1 MPGFFDLNDPQS
13 ALPLL
18 GLLQGL
24 GNAAM
29 PSRTPV
35 PFGSVIGQAAQ
46 GYMGGQQEA
55 LQQKAAQQDIAL
67 RQAQGAMAQQTG
79 QQDIALKQAQ
89 LDRLK
94 AWNEFLAKR
103 SPSTDAAAIGAERP
117 APATNAGQPGMTSAI
132 LGQES
137 GNNANAPNSIDG
149 AIGPGQI
156 KPSTFAMFAKPWE
169 DIKNP
174 DDNRAVSQRM
184 LQTYAQQFGGDPARV
199 AVAYFSGPANV
210 APTGSATPWVKNTH
224 DGNGKYVSSYVGDIM
239 RRLQTTQPAA
249 TGQAAATS
257 SSDPYNGMTT
267 DMLRML
273 GPDQASQLA
282 LAQKH
287 QLTPDEVKA
296 ASLPPGTIAE
306 RDYTGHIDVVNKP
319 VHWSTIPETDWNQY
333 GVDPAV
339 APKGTVLFAND
350 ATRQVHIQYPPSGST
365 TNLTPE
371 AIHQGASSYI
381 LTGKFPGTA
390 RDRASQQAIA
400 NYAATLKPAD
410 MSDDDWQRVIQ
421 NNVIGLHAR
430 TNAAG
435 QVARG
440 QALTAVNEGT
450 VNNSIKILQ
459 NLMPAA
465 ASRGQFTDLN
475 SFNQWLARK
484 QNDPNAVNLK
494 NAIASISNEYAR
506 VMTGAT
512 TGAPSSDAAREHAA
526 QFILDGF
533 NQGTMDKALG
543 QMQAEMAGRS
553 NSYASVLQQITG
565 GTYGGPSTPNQAGG
579 TATPTPPKAWPTPP
593 PEAIRD
599 LKMKKDKANFDAMFG
614 PGSAD
619 RVLNGR

>member
-1 MPGFFDLNDPQS
+1 MAGFFDLSDPES

-24 GNAAM
+24 GNASM

-46 GYMGGQQEA
+46 GYMGGQQQA
-55 LQQKAAQQDIAL
+55 LQQRGAQQDIS
-67 RQAQGAMAQQTG
+67 
-79 QQDIALKQAQ
+79 LKQAQ

-94 AWNEFLAKR
+94 AWNDMLASRK
-103 SPSTDAAAIGAERP
+103 PPATTAAAVNAERP
-117 APATNAGQPGMTSAI
+117 AQPTTAGSPAMANAV

-137 GNNANAPNSIDG
+137 GNNSGIGDSVNG
-149 AIGPGQI
+149 AVGPGQI
-156 KPSTFAMFAKPWE
+156 VPSTFAMWAKPGE
-169 DIKNP
+169 NIRNP

-184 LQTYAQQFGGDPARV
+184 IQSYSQQFGGDPARV

-210 APTGSATPWVKNTH
+210 APAGSPTPWIKDRQ
-224 DGNGKYVSSYVGDIM
+224 DGNGKSVSSYVGDIM
-239 RRLQTTQPAA
+239 KRLQSAQAPTQAAPSPAPAA
-249 TGQAAATS
+249 AN
-257 SSDPYNGMTT
+257 DPYSGMST

-273 GPDQASQLA
+273 GPDQASQIA
-282 LAQKH
+282 LAQKR

-296 ASLPPGTIAE
+296 ANLPVGTVAE
-306 RDYTGHIDVVNKP
+306 RDYTGHLDVINKP
-319 VHWSTIPETDWNQY
+319 VHWSTIPESDWNQY
-333 GVDPAV
+333 GVDPSV
-339 APKGTVLFAND
+339 APKGTVLSAND
-350 ATRQVHIQYPPSGST
+350 ATGQVHIQYPPSGST

-400 NYAATLKPAD
+400 NYAATLKPAG

-435 QVARG
+435 QVSRG

-465 ASRGQFTDLN
+465 ASQGQFTDLN
-475 SFNQWLARK
+475 SFNQWLSRK

-533 NQGTMDKALG
+533 NKGTMNQALG

-553 NSYASVLQQITG
+553 NSYANVLQQITG
-565 GTYGGPSTPNQAGG
+565 GTYGGPATPNGPG
-579 TATPTPPKAWPTPP
+579 TPAATPPAQSSTPP
-593 PEAIRD
+593 PRTETPSQ
-599 LKMKKDKANFDAMFG
+599 KMLPHPKTPADAAKLPRGTHYMTTDG
-614 PGSAD
+614 
-619 RVLNGR
+619 VEHVI